1 MEKTRHAGIG
11 IKLPT
16 AKAKTS
22 EILASV
28 MDGPTSTSA
37 LLIRPSNGNSD
48 GCLFT
53 ACTNIHM
60 LSTPT

>member
-1 MEKTRHAGIG
+1 MEKIRHAGIG
-11 IKLPT
+11 TKAPT

-22 EILASV
+22 DKLANV

-37 LLIRPSNGNSD
+37 ELIRSSKETSR

-53 ACTNIHM
+53 A
-60 LSTPT
+60 

>member
-11 IKLPT
+11 MKLPT

-22 EILASV
+22 DRLASV
-28 MDGPTSTSA
+28 IEGPTSTSA
-37 LLIRPSNGNSD
+37 LLMRPSNGNSS

-53 ACTNIHM
+53 A
-60 LSTPT
+60 